1 MGGDRE
7 SRWLGARARRSL
19 GRAVRRDRPIPIL
32 LYHSISDAPDPW
44 IRRFAVTP
52 RTFGRHLDLVAASG
66 ATTLTVSAFADALA
80 RGPAALPERPVLITF
95 DDGFADFR
103 DAALPALLARD
114 LAATLYATTGFLGRR
129 GPGGARMLDWRDL
142 AEMAWGHGAVEIGG
156 HTDSHPQLDIAGP
169 ARAREEITRCR
180 AQLED
185 VLGTAPRSFAY
196 PHGYS
201 TAAVRA
207 MVRAAGFDT
216 ACAVRNAFSSA
227 ADDRLALAR
236 LTVRVD
242 TPDGRIEAWL
252 RGQGAPVARRQQAVR
267 TRAGRLARRV
277 RARTRAW

>member
-1 MGGDRE
+1 M
-7 SRWLGARARRSL
+7 
-19 GRAVRRDRPIPIL
+19 RRDRPIPIL
-32 LYHSISDAPDPW
+32 LYHSISDDPDPW

-52 RTFGRHLDLVAASG
+52 RTFARHLDLVAASG
-66 ATTLTVSAFADALA
+66 GATLTVSAFADALA

-114 LAATLYATTGFLGRR
+114 MAATLYATTGFLGRR

-142 AEMAWGHGAVEIGG
+142 PDMAWGSGAVEIGG
-156 HTDSHPQLDIAGP
+156 HTHTHPQLDIVGP

-180 AQLED
+180 TQLED

-207 MVRAAGFDT
+207 MVREAGFDA

-227 ADDRLALAR
+227 GDDRFALAR
-236 LTVRVD
+236 LTVRAD
-242 TPDGRIEAWL
+242 TPDERIEAWL
-252 RGQGAPVARRQQAVR
+252 RGEGAPVARRHEAVR

-277 RARTRAW
+277 RARTRGS